1 MKHALL
7 RLYLDKADGVAARQ
21 LIEEHKDDQSSCFK
35 YSLVLLEVR
44 RIGPICVRMLPSAL
58 K

>member
-7 RLYLDKADGVAARQ
+7 RLYLDRADGVAARQ

-44 RIGPICVRMLPSAL
+44 RLA
-58 K
+58 